1 MDYSIGQFLRLDDAF
16 YIVKGLTESGRPNKL
31 VRSNKYGIELTGNA
45 LTNNSPDGWDVDWQ
59 EAVALDPKYAKYE
72 KVIAKMKQL
81 DRKFQNRDLTKK
93 DLTPSNLADIIARL
107 ANEQGVGI
115 S

>member
-1 MDYSIGQFLRLDDAF
+1 MDYSIGQFIKLDDAY
-16 YIVKGLTESGRPNKL
+16 YIVKGLTESGRPNK
-31 VRSNKYGIELTGNA
+31 VGRANKYGIELSGQV
-45 LTNNSPDGWDVDWQ
+45 LTNNNPEGWDVDWQ
-59 EAVALDPKYAKYE
+59 EATPIDPKHAKYE

-93 DLTPSNLADIIARL
+93 DLTYESISSILATYTI
-107 ANEQGVGI
+107 NHEQ

>member
-1 MDYSIGQFLRLDDAF
+1 MDFSIGQFLKLDDAY

-31 VRSNKYGIELTGNA
+31 LRANKYGIIVNEQA
-45 LTNNSPDGWDVDWQ
+45 LFNSSSEGWDVDWQ
-59 EAVALDPKYAKYE
+59 EATPIDPKHAKYE

-93 DLTPSNLADIIARL
+93 DLTYESVLDILTRL
-107 ANEQGVGI
+107 TRQQHEQ

>member
-31 VRSNKYGIELTGNA
+31 LRANKYGIIVNEQA
-45 LTNNSPDGWDVDWQ
+45 LFNSSSEGWDVDWQ

-72 KVIAKMKQL
+72 KVIAKISQL

-93 DLTPSNLADIIARL
+93 DLTYESVLDILTRL
-107 ANEQGVGI
+107 ARQQHEQ

>member
-1 MDYSIGQFLRLDDAF
+1 MKFSIGQFIKLDDAY
-16 YIVKGLTESGRPNKL
+16 YIVAGLTESGRPNK
-31 VRSNKYGIELTGNA
+31 VYRANKYGVTTGGNT
-45 LTNNSPDGWDVDWQ
+45 LYNQNPDGWDVDWQ
-59 EAVALDPKYAKYE
+59 EAVALDPKHAKYE

-93 DLTPSNLADIIARL
+93 DLTYESVLDILTRL
-107 ANEQGVGI
+107 TNQRYEQ